1 MLRKKDLYKDEKH
14 ETVQC
19 FAKGMKTIIL
29 QKMNRYL
36 KQKKSMFLHSPKN
49 SLAGSCISATPNQS
63 SQRYLQIYNFITSE
77 DAPLRSHCRSHFDIL
92 WYPKGTCM
100 EIFLKYLFAAQQ
112 YSFFL

>member
-29 QKMNRYL
+29 QKINRYL
-36 KQKKSMFLHSPKN
+36 KQKKACLCTPQKTCWLAVVFQ
-49 SLAGSCISATPNQS
+49 SL
-63 SQRYLQIYNFITSE
+63 QRYLQIYNFITSE